1 MFIPRRAGMRRPPI
15 GRAEMALHVA
25 HQLLS
30 TGHPEEAA
38 RIFNTLADGMDMRG
52 MKIRAAMIRMQA
64 AYVEALSNM
73 SLQAVRSAGMA
84 LDILAVANQ
93 PMKTAASTGRVINV
107 LRQKGHEKEA
117 AELEAKVDALLE
129 KAGSSRQ
136 QVMQQLA
143 AARGQHHGELPAKCP
158 SCGGPLLPDEV
169 EWHDAS
175 TASCIYCG
183 SAVKAS

>member
-15 GRAEMALHVA
+15 GRAERALHVA
-25 HQLLS
+25 HQLLG

-52 MKIRAAMIRMQA
+52 MEIRAAMIRMQA
-64 AYVEALSNM
+64 AYAEALSNK
-73 SLQAVRSAGMA
+73 SLQAVRSASMA
-84 LDILAVANQ
+84 LDILSIANR
-93 PMKTAASTGRVINV
+93 PMKTASSTGRVIIV

-143 AARGQHHGELPAKCP
+143 AARGIHHGELPAKCP
-158 SCGGPLLPDEV
+158 SCGGSLLPDEV

-175 TASCIYCG
+175 TASCTYCG

>member
-15 GRAEMALHVA
+15 GRAEMALQTA
-25 HQLLS
+25 HRLLS

-64 AYVEALSNM
+64 AYAESLSNM
-73 SLQAVRSAGMA
+73 SLQAVRSASMA

-93 PMKTAASTGRVINV
+93 PMKTAAPTGRVINV

-136 QVMQQLA
+136 QVMQQLD
-143 AARGQHHGELPAKCP
+143 AARGQPHGELPAKCP

>member
-15 GRAEMALHVA
+15 GRAEMALQTA
-25 HQLLS
+25 HRLLS

-38 RIFNTLADGMDMRG
+38 RIFNTLADGMDIRG

-64 AYVEALSNM
+64 AYAEALSNM
-73 SLQAVRSAGMA
+73 SLQAVRSASMG

-93 PMKTAASTGRVINV
+93 PMKTASSTGRVINV

-136 QVMQQLA
+136 QLMQQLA
-143 AARGQHHGELPAKCP
+143 AARSQHHGELPAKCP

-169 EWHDAS
+169 EWHDAT
-175 TASCIYCG
+175 TASCTFCG

>member
-1 MFIPRRAGMRRPPI
+1 MFIPRRAGKKRPPI
-15 GRAEMALHVA
+15 GRVEVALQVA

-52 MKIRAAMIRMQA
+52 MKIRSAMIRMQA
-64 AYVEALSNM
+64 AYAEALSNM
-73 SLQAVRSAGMA
+73 NVQAVRSAGIA
-84 LDILAVANQ
+84 LDILAIANR
-93 PMKTAASTGRVINV
+93 PMKTASSTGRVINV

-129 KAGSSRQ
+129 KAGTSRQ

-158 SCGGPLLPDEV
+158 SCGGPLLSDEV